1 MRSVLLT
8 GSTGFIGSALKS
20 KLSDLNFGI
29 VEINSEKGGVT
40 NTEIFDG
47 LLSKDITHVFH
58 LAGKTFVP
66 ESWEQPSIYY
76 KVNVSGTQNVLEY
89 CRKNKANLIYIS
101 AYLYGQPDKLPVAE
115 DSSVRPNNPYAHSKY
130 LAEQL
135 CEFYSR
141 EFDVKINI
149 IRPFNAYGIGQSK
162 NFLISSIIDQAMYDD
177 EIKVKDLFPKRDYVY
192 LSDLVEALICSMT
205 FNDGIS
211 VYNIGSGYS
220 ISVKGVV
227 DVVQEILGTNKP
239 VISDG
244 IPRKNEINNVI
255 ADITKANT
263 ELNWYPRYSF
273 YDGIKQIIDNELIIA
288 VKPEKVYA

>member
-66 ESWEQPSIYY
+66 ESWEKPTIYY

-115 DSSVRPNNPYAHSKY
+115 DSPVRPNNPYEIGRAH
-130 LAEQL
+130 
-135 CEFYSR
+135 
-141 EFDVKINI
+141 V
-149 IRPFNAYGIGQSK
+149 
-162 NFLISSIIDQAMYDD
+162 
-177 EIKVKDLFPKRDYVY
+177 
-192 LSDLVEALICSMT
+192 
-205 FNDGIS
+205 
-211 VYNIGSGYS
+211 
-220 ISVKGVV
+220 
-227 DVVQEILGTNKP
+227 
-239 VISDG
+239 
-244 IPRKNEINNVI
+244 
-255 ADITKANT
+255 
-263 ELNWYPRYSF
+263 
-273 YDGIKQIIDNELIIA
+273 
-288 VKPEKVYA
+288 